1 VFLFYMGFQL
11 VITVKRLLTAIHG
24 AWIPELLWIMFVH
37 VTTEITSSFW
47 ERFAAYAS
55 FLFDAFGC

>member
-1 VFLFYMGFQL
+1 
-11 VITVKRLLTAIHG
+11 
-24 AWIPELLWIMFVH
+24 

-47 ERFAAYAS
+47 ERFAAYAT